1 MLHVKTVKSLMG
13 DSVPAY
19 NYKCP
24 KCENIIEQ
32 IHAMDMNP
40 KIMDCPDCKV
50 ALFKMF
56 TFGGVSFNGTGFY
69 SNDKKEK

>member
-1 MLHVKTVKSLMG
+1 MG

-24 KCENIIEQ
+24 KCENVIEQ
-32 IHAMDMNP
+32 THAMGADP
-40 KIMDCPDCKV
+40 EIKDCKECKV
-50 ALFKMF
+50 SLVKMF